1 MPPRKRVDL
10 PDHVREAVL
19 SDVAITHQQAL
30 DADERDKIR
39 IYLAT
44 EQGLTTDEIAE
55 ELKAAGWEISQQS
68 VSRYARAGK
77 EALERRQQAR
87 SQRAEPDPD
96 RSGEREPV
104 S

>member
-39 IYLAT
+39 VYLAT
-44 EQGLTTDEIAE
+44 EQGLTNEEIAE
-55 ELKAAGWEISQQS
+55 ALGVAQQS

-87 SQRAEPDPD
+87 SHRAEPDPD